1 VQPIA
6 VQVMICFANQEE
18 KRWSLRKSGG
28 SERKSGTPDFSA
40 RPAGLT
46 RFCVYLWY
54 TFPRFCA
61 TDKENSIPGGIL
73 NYCNTKE
80 LMSKDEN
87 VKTIRFP
94 VKTDEKLVIIAN
106 KCGLSKLDL
115 FVFMVDY
122 FYKTKKDPRDLNDEL
137 LKNAINRKTDNIVA
151 FIRTQE
157 QELLMPLKKDSE
169 RMINSQS
176 RIVDYFNQHIIA
188 HNKDQ
193 KEAYAAQRKAIEE
206 IVKYLQ
212 TMDRLQLEKRNLKA
226 RFKSI
231 LEHYVS
237 QRENLNVFAKQADK
251 DELVR
256 FARAQLESL

>member
-1 VQPIA
+1 
-6 VQVMICFANQEE
+6 
-18 KRWSLRKSGG
+18 
-28 SERKSGTPDFSA
+28 
-40 RPAGLT
+40 
-46 RFCVYLWY
+46 
-54 TFPRFCA
+54 
-61 TDKENSIPGGIL
+61 
-73 NYCNTKE
+73 
-80 LMSKDEN
+80 MSKDEN

-115 FVFMVDY
+115 FMFMVDY

-137 LKNAINRKTDNIVA
+137 LKNAINRKTDNIIA

-169 RMINSQS
+169 RMINSQLK
-176 RIVDYFNQHIIA
+176 IVDYFNQYIIA
-188 HNKDQ
+188 HNKEQ
-193 KEAYAAQRKAIEE
+193 NEAYSAQRRAIEE

-212 TMDRLQLEKRNLKA
+212 TIDRLQLEKRNLKA

-231 LEHYVS
+231 LEHYVI

-256 FARAQLESL
+256 FAKEQLESL

>member
-1 VQPIA
+1 
-6 VQVMICFANQEE
+6 M
-18 KRWSLRKSGG
+18 G
-28 SERKSGTPDFSA
+28 
-40 RPAGLT
+40 
-46 RFCVYLWY
+46 
-54 TFPRFCA
+54 
-61 TDKENSIPGGIL
+61 
-73 NYCNTKE
+73 
-80 LMSKDEN
+80 KDEN

-169 RMINSQS
+169 RVINSQS
-176 RIVDYFNQHIIA
+176 KIVDYFNQYIIA
-188 HNKDQ
+188 HNKEQ

-212 TMDRLQLEKRNLKA
+212 IIDRLQVEKRNLKA

-231 LEHYVS
+231 LEHYVT

-256 FARAQLESL
+256 FAREQLENL